1 MNHLR
6 SLVRDS
12 ARYLSPLVL
21 FVGGVWL
28 LSLRIPFWSL
38 FLGIAATQ
46 VGIVLLILSFD
57 NSEKSVFGQD
67 RFHIIQC
74 EVCGD
79 PMAVLQ
85 QYTTGICAT
94 CRKKASS

>member
-1 MNHLR
+1 M
-6 SLVRDS
+6 RDS
-12 ARYLSPLVL
+12 ARYLSPVVL
-21 FVGGVWL
+21 FVGGIWI

-46 VGIVLLILSFD
+46 VGIVLIILSFD
-57 NSEKSVFGQD
+57 NTAKQAFGKD
-67 RFHIIQC
+67 AFHIVPC

-79 PMAVLQ
+79 PMAVPR
-85 QYTTGICAT
+85 QYSTGICVM